1 MKGFLI
7 KFYSTVFLFIFL
19 NTLNAQENKQSAFSV
34 NYNYQFAFGNISK
47 TFGNN
52 SSVGLCYFFETTK
65 NYLFGIEGNYMF
77 GNTIKDESIFD
88 GISSSDGGIIGGDG
102 QYANINLMEIGFNTY
117 LLAGYCFHNL
127 EKNLSGVYLSQGIG
141 YLQHKIFID
150 TKNQNIP
157 QLNENMKKGYD
168 RFSNGISAKFSID
181 YKFYHKKGMFQ
192 ISSGLNYT
200 IAHTKIQRNYDFANN
215 LVYPNKRKWDNF
227 LGIKFEV
234 IIPIQRKNDEQ
245 FHYF

>member
-19 NTLNAQENKQSAFSV
+19 NKLNAQENKQSAFSV

-117 LLAGYCFHNL
+117 LLAGYCFHNS

>member
-7 KFYSTVFLFIFL
+7 KFYTTVFFFIFT

-52 SSVGLCYFFETTK
+52 SSVGACYFFETTK
-65 NYLFGIEGNYMF
+65 NYLFGIEGSYMF
-77 GNTIKDESIFD
+77 GNKIKDESIFD
-88 GISSSDGGIIGGDG
+88 GISSSDGGVIGGNG

-117 LLAGYCFHNL
+117 LLAGFCFHNS

-168 RFSNGISAKFSID
+168 RFSNGISTKFSID
-181 YKFYHKKGMFQ
+181 YKFYHEIGMFQ

-200 IAHTKIQRNYDFANN
+200 IAYTKIQRNYDFANN
-215 LVYPNKRKWDNF
+215 LKYPNKMNWDNF
-227 LGIKFEV
+227 LGLKFEV
-234 IIPIQRKNDEQ
+234 IIPINRKNDEQ

>member
-77 GNTIKDESIFD
+77 GNTIKDDSIFD